1 MLDNY
6 EINKSTLAIIPVES
20 NISKIYEHDSNF
32 IINKSVADIIN
43 HSCKYFGS
51 SYMGRHEGT
60 KSLIGISH
68 KSPIIIEESR
78 NLIYFPTSSPRK
90 SDECCWIS
98 LNHINHYMKND
109 NNTIIIFENGSQL
122 ELNISIGSFDN
133 QYSRA
138 IKLENVLRKRKIIE

>member
-51 SYMGRHEGT
+51 SYVGRYEGA
-60 KSLIGISH
+60 KNILGVSYKL
-68 KSPIIIEESR
+68 PIIIEETQE
-78 NLIYFPTSSPRK
+78 LIFFPTNSPRLDNC
-90 SDECCWIS
+90 SWIS
-98 LNHINHYMKND
+98 LKNINNYIKND
-109 NNTIIIFENGSQL
+109 NQMFLNGCIQNHLDYTLIDDDYESA
-122 ELNISIGSFDN
+122 ISPLMHI
-133 QYSRA
+133 
-138 IKLENVLRKRKIIE
+138 L

>member
-1 MLDNY
+1 MNRTY
-6 EINKSTLAIIPVES
+6 EINKDTLALIPV
-20 NISKIYEHDSNF
+20 NKYLTKVYENSDTFMVENSVMH
-32 IINKSVADIIN
+32 IID

-98 LNHINHYMKND
+98 LNHINHYRKND

>member
-51 SYMGRHEGT
+51 SYVGRYEGA
-60 KSLIGISH
+60 KNILGVSYKL
-68 KSPIIIEESR
+68 PIIIEETRPLSCMSWAMFICLTACR
-78 NLIYFPTSSPRK
+78 
-90 SDECCWIS
+90 
-98 LNHINHYMKND
+98 
-109 NNTIIIFENGSQL
+109 
-122 ELNISIGSFDN
+122 
-133 QYSRA
+133 
-138 IKLENVLRKRKIIE
+138 